1 VTSASKGP
9 ETVGAPGAA
18 ASAPPLLRLDGIT
31 KAFGAA
37 TVLHAVD
44 LDVRPGE
51 IVGLVGENGAG
62 KSTLIKVLTG
72 FHTADAG
79 QIRLDGRPVEIGRPA
94 DAERLGIRVIHQDQ
108 HLAGRLT
115 VAEQL
120 YLGIAGTPVARRASR
135 RALEAQAASDIERA
149 TGQRL
154 DPRVLVDDLTVAQQQ
169 LIQLT
174 RAMLAEP
181 RLLVLD
187 EPTAPLAAAE
197 VQQLFT
203 TLRTLRGRGVG
214 IIYISHYL
222 QELEQIATRAV
233 VLRNGRNAGE
243 VALGEQ
249 AGDGALGRVVE
260 LMVGRS
266 VEEFERR
273 PARTARAGEPLL
285 RLREL
290 AVPGHLAPL
299 SLEVGAGEIVGI
311 TGLVGSGVE
320 VLADAVA
327 GRRPH
332 EGQTL
337 AAGRRYR
344 GAVGFVARGG
354 AYVPANRRRDGLLVK
369 ASLRENLSLASLR
382 SISTR
387 IGLLRRNA
395 ERRRAAEL
403 ITRLDV
409 RPADPNAIASRLSG
423 GNQQKVV
430 LGRWLAA
437 GARIFVLDQPTS
449 GVDVGSRSQIYQQ
462 INRLVDEGAAVLLI
476 TVDLEEL
483 VGLAD
488 RTVVLYRG
496 ERVAELARGDTT
508 VDAVLG
514 YASGASRATA
524 TTQEAA

>member
-1 VTSASKGP
+1 MTSASEVPQAGP
-9 ETVGAPGAA
+9 A
-18 ASAPPLLRLDGIT
+18 LLRLDGIT
-31 KAFGAA
+31 KSFGPA
-37 TVLHAVD
+37 TVLHAVE
-44 LDVRPGE
+44 LDVQPGE

-72 FHTADAG
+72 FHTAEAG
-79 QIRLDGRPVEIGRPA
+79 QIRLDGHPVQINRPS

-120 YLGIAGTPVARRASR
+120 YLGTPGARGASR
-135 RALEAQAASDIERA
+135 RALEARAAADIERA
-149 TGQRL
+149 TGQQL
-154 DPRVLVDDLTVAQQQ
+154 NPRVLVEDLTVAQQQ

-174 RAMLAEP
+174 RAVLAEP

-243 VALGEQ
+243 VALGEH
-249 AGDGALGRVVE
+249 AGHGALERVVE

-266 VEEFERR
+266 VEEFEHR
-273 PARTARAGEPLL
+273 PARTARVGEPLL
-285 RLREL
+285 RLRGL

-299 SLEVGAGEIVGI
+299 SLDVGAGEIVGI

-327 GRRPH
+327 GRRAH
-332 EGQTL
+332 EGEAL

-354 AYVPANRRRDGLLVK
+354 AYVPANRRRDGLLVN

-387 IGLLRRNA
+387 LGLLRRGA

-403 ITRLDV
+403 IARLDV
-409 RPADPNAIASRLSG
+409 RPADAGAIASRLSG

-437 GARIFVLDQPTS
+437 QARIFVLDQPTS

-462 INRLVDEGAAVLLI
+462 INRLVDEGAAVLLV

-496 ERVAELARGDTT
+496 ERVAELAREDTT

-514 YASGASRATA
+514 YASGASHAPDA
-524 TTQEAA
+524 TQEAA